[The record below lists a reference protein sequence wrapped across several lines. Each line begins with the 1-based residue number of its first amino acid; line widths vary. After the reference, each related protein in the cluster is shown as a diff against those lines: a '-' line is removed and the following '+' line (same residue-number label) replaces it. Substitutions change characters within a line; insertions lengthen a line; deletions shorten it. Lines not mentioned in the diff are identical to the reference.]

1 MAFEIERKYLVAD
14 PSIVERAALPSSEM
28 RQAYLATGTV
38 SIRVRIAK
46 DRARLTVKGP
56 AHGIRRAEFEYEI
69 PLGDAK
75 EMMASLRQGVIIEK
89 TRYELAEDGLLWEID
104 VFGGANAPLVV
115 AEVELDD
122 EDIEVAKPAWV
133 GEEVS
138 EDPRFTN
145 ASLALN
151 PFGTWDA
158 GA

>member
-46 DRARLTVKGP
+46 ERARLTVKGP

-69 PLGDAK
+69 PLGDAQ

-104 VFGGANAPLVV
+104 VFGGPNAPLVV

>member
-28 RQAYLATGTV
+28 RQAYLVTGTV

-46 DRARLTVKGP
+46 GRARLTVKGP

-69 PLGDAK
+69 PLGDAE
-75 EMMASLRQGVIIEK
+75 EMMASLRQGEIIEK
-89 TRYELAEDGLLWEID
+89 TRYELAEGGLVWEID

-122 EDIEVAKPAWV
+122 ENIEVAKPAWV

-151 PFGTWDA
+151 PFGTWNT
-158 GA
+158 GG

>member
-46 DRARLTVKGP
+46 ERARLTVKGP

-69 PLGDAK
+69 PLGDAE

>member
-14 PSIVERAALPSSEM
+14 PSIVERAALSSSEM

-69 PLGDAK
+69 PLGDAQ

>member
-69 PLGDAK
+69 PLGDAQ